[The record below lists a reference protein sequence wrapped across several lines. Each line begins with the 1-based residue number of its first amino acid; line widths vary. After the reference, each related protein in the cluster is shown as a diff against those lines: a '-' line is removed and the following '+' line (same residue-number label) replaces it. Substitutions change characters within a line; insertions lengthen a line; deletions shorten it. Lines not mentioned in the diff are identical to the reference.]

1 MMRALPRAARGCL
14 VVLTCALVVA
24 GASGSER
31 VNAQDAPAVPY
42 FSTVFA
48 DKVTLTKNVT
58 VSLGTFPTAT
68 GDVRVLELKGENLDI
83 DNLGITL
90 PGRYGD
96 GMLTTGGDTTEVRG
110 GPVTIMATELKATP
124 AVGNVS
130 APPADIDLSRNDI
143 NAVLDKLGVPEPHP
157 VPDAQVPDVVMDHI
171 ELRDVT
177 LELVNLTGAHF
188 NAPTVSIGLE

>member
-1 MMRALPRAARGCL
+1 MTRAMPRAARSCL
-14 VVLTCALVVA
+14 AVLTCALVV
-24 GASGSER
+24 GGVSGSER

-58 VSLGTFPTAT
+58 VSLGTFPTAS

-90 PGRYGD
+90 PGRYGV

-110 GPVTIMATELKATP
+110 GPVTIMATELTAAP
-124 AVGNVS
+124 AVGKVS
-130 APPADIDLSRNDI
+130 APRADIDLSRDDI
-143 NAVLDKLGVPEPHP
+143 NAVLDKLGVPESHP
-157 VPDAQVPDVVMDHI
+157 VPDAEVPDVIMDHI

-177 LELVNLTGAHF
+177 LELVNLKGAHF
-188 NAPTVSIGLE
+188 NAPTVTVGLE

>member
-1 MMRALPRAARGCL
+1 MTRAMPRPARSFL
-14 VVLTCALVVA
+14 AVLTCVLVLA
-24 GASGSER
+24 GVSGSER
-31 VNAQDAPAVPY
+31 VKAQDAPAVPY

-48 DKVTLTKNVT
+48 DTVTLTKNVT
-58 VSLGTFPTAT
+58 VSLGTFPTAS

-83 DNLGITL
+83 DNLAITL

-124 AVGNVS
+124 AVGKVS
-130 APPADIDLSRNDI
+130 APPADIDLSRDDI

-157 VPDAQVPDVVMDHI
+157 VPDAEVPDVIMDHL

-188 NAPTVSIGLE
+188 TAPTVSVGLG

>member
-1 MMRALPRAARGCL
+1 MTRAMPRAARSSL
-14 VVLTCALVVA
+14 AVLTCALVVG

-48 DKVTLTKNVT
+48 DTVTLTKNVT
-58 VSLGTFPTAT
+58 VSLDTFPTAS
-68 GDVRVLELKGENLDI
+68 GDVRVLELKGDNLDI

-96 GMLTTGGDTTEVRG
+96 GMLTTGGDTTEGRG
-110 GPVTIMATELKATP
+110 GPVTSMATELKATP
-124 AVGNVS
+124 AVGKVS
-130 APPADIDLSRNDI
+130 APPAHIDLSRDDI

-157 VPDAQVPDVVMDHI
+157 VPDAEVPDVIMDHL

-177 LELVNLTGAHF
+177 LELVNLKGAHF
-188 NAPTVSIGLE
+188 NAPTVTVGLE

>member
-1 MMRALPRAARGCL
+1 M
-14 VVLTCALVVA
+14 
-24 GASGSER
+24 GSEMCIR
-31 VNAQDAPAVPY
+31 DS

-58 VSLGTFPTAT
+58 VSLGTFPTAS

-90 PGRYGD
+90 PGRYGV

-110 GPVTIMATELKATP
+110 GPVTIMATELTATP
-124 AVGNVS
+124 AVGAVS
-130 APPADIDLSRNDI
+130 APPAHIDLSRDDI

-157 VPDAQVPDVVMDHI
+157 VPDAEVPDVIMDHI

-177 LELVNLTGAHF
+177 LELVNLKGAHF
-188 NAPTVSIGLE
+188 NAPTVTVGLE

>member
-1 MMRALPRAARGCL
+1 MTRAMPRPARSFL
-14 VVLTCALVVA
+14 SVLTCVLVLA
-24 GASGSER
+24 GVSGSER
-31 VNAQDAPAVPY
+31 GNAQNAPAVPY

-58 VSLGTFPTAT
+58 VSLGTFPTAS

-110 GPVTIMATELKATP
+110 GPVTIMATGLKATP
-124 AVGNVS
+124 AVGDVS
-130 APPADIDLSRNDI
+130 APSAEIDLSRDDI
-143 NAVLDKLGVPEPHP
+143 KAVLDKLGVPEPHP

-188 NAPTVSIGLE
+188 TAPTVTVGLG

>member
-1 MMRALPRAARGCL
+1 
-14 VVLTCALVVA
+14 
-24 GASGSER
+24 SGSER

-58 VSLGTFPTAT
+58 VSLGTFPTAS

-110 GPVTIMATELKATP
+110 GPVTIMATELTATP
-124 AVGNVS
+124 AVGKVS
-130 APPADIDLSRNDI
+130 APRADIDLSRDDI

-157 VPDAQVPDVVMDHI
+157 VPDAEVPDVIMEHL

-177 LELVNLTGAHF
+177 LELVNLKGAHF
-188 NAPTVSIGLE
+188 NAPTVTVGLD

>member
-1 MMRALPRAARGCL
+1 MTRAMPRAVRSCL
-14 VVLTCALVVA
+14 AVLTCALAVGGV
-24 GASGSER
+24 SGSER

-58 VSLGTFPTAT
+58 VSLGTFPTAR

-96 GMLTTGGDTTEVRG
+96 GMLTTGGGTTEVRG
-110 GPVTIMATELKATP
+110 GPVTIMATGLTATP
-124 AVGNVS
+124 AVGKVS
-130 APPADIDLSRNDI
+130 APRADIDLSRDDI

-157 VPDAQVPDVVMDHI
+157 VPDAEVPDVIMDHL

-177 LELVNLTGAHF
+177 LELVNLKGAHF
-188 NAPTVSIGLE
+188 NAPTVTVGLE

>member
-48 DKVTLTKNVT
+48 DKVTLRKNIT

-68 GDVRVLELKGENLDI
+68 GDVRVLELKGDNLDI
-83 DNLGITL
+83 DDLAITL

-110 GPVTIMATELKATP
+110 GPVTIKATELKATP
-124 AVGNVS
+124 AVGDVS
-130 APPADIDLSRNDI
+130 APPADIDLSRDDI

-157 VPDAQVPDVVMDHI
+157 VPDAEVPDVVMDHI

>member
-1 MMRALPRAARGCL
+1 MTRAMPRAVRSCL
-14 VVLTCALVVA
+14 AVLTCALAVGGV
-24 GASGSER
+24 SGSER

-58 VSLGTFPTAT
+58 VSLGTFPTAR

-96 GMLTTGGDTTEVRG
+96 GMLTTGRDTTEVRG
-110 GPVTIMATELKATP
+110 GPVTIMATGLTATP
-124 AVGNVS
+124 AVGKVS
-130 APPADIDLSRNDI
+130 APRADIDLSRDDI

-157 VPDAQVPDVVMDHI
+157 VPDAEVPDVVMDHI

-177 LELVNLTGAHF
+177 LELVNLKGAHF
-188 NAPTVSIGLE
+188 NAPTVTVGLE

>member
-1 MMRALPRAARGCL
+1 MTRAMPRAVRSCL
-14 VVLTCALVVA
+14 AVLTCALAVGGV
-24 GASGSER
+24 SGSER

-58 VSLGTFPTAT
+58 VSLGTFPTAR

-96 GMLTTGGDTTEVRG
+96 GMLTTGRDTTEVRG
-110 GPVTIMATELKATP
+110 GPVTIMATGLTATP
-124 AVGNVS
+124 AVGKVS
-130 APPADIDLSRNDI
+130 APRADIDLSRDDI
-143 NAVLDKLGVPEPHP
+143 NAVLAKLGVPEPHP
-157 VPDAQVPDVVMDHI
+157 VPDAEVPDVIMDHL

-177 LELVNLTGAHF
+177 LELVNLKGAHF
-188 NAPTVSIGLE
+188 NAPTVTVGLE

>member
-1 MMRALPRAARGCL
+1 MTRAMPRAARSCL
-14 VVLTCALVVA
+14 AVLACALVVY

-31 VNAQDAPAVPY
+31 VNAQNAPAVPY

-48 DKVTLTKNVT
+48 DTVTLTKNVT
-58 VSLGTFPTAT
+58 VSLGTFPTAS
-68 GDVRVLELKGENLDI
+68 GDVRVLELKGDNLDI
-83 DNLGITL
+83 DNLAITL

-124 AVGNVS
+124 AVGKVS
-130 APPADIDLSRNDI
+130 APRAEIDLSRDDI
-143 NAVLDKLGVPEPHP
+143 NAVLDKLGVPESHP
-157 VPDAQVPDVVMDHI
+157 VPDAEVPDVIMDHI

-177 LELVNLTGAHF
+177 LELVNLKGARF
-188 NAPTVSIGLE
+188 NAPTVLVGVE